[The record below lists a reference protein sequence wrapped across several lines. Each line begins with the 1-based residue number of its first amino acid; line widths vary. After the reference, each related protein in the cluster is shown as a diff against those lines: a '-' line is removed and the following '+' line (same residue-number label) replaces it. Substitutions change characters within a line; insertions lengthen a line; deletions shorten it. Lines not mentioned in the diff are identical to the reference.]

1 MVMGRRVVGGI
12 VAATVVASL
21 CVCSLGGCTKSKS
34 SKELLVPNVA
44 APPVTSS
51 AATVSPAAAALSV
64 QSSALEANE
73 SAYMRAVRCTA
84 ASVVVL
90 EQVRRVPAV
99 GDAQVEALRSAQ
111 RLFEK
116 RALELASGEEKSRN
130 ESLDDIRGAV
140 QAAQQDPAEQSKT
153 MLGCVRSLETPS

>member
-1 MVMGRRVVGGI
+1 
-12 VAATVVASL
+12 
-21 CVCSLGGCTKSKS
+21 
-34 SKELLVPNVA
+34 
-44 APPVTSS
+44 
-51 AATVSPAAAALSV
+51 V
-64 QSSALEANE
+64 QSSALEADE
-73 SAYMRAVRCTA
+73 SAYMRAVHCTA

-140 QAAQQDPAEQSKT
+140 QAAQQDPTEQGKT
-153 MLGCVRSLETPS
+153 MLGCVRSLETAS